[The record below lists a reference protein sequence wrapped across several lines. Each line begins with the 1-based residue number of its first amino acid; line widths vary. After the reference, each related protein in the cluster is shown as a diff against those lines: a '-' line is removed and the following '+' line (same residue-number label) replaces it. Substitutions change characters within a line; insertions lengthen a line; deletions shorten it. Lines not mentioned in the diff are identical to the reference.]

1 MPRPQKQFRGI
12 WLFRKIF
19 GEFPATG
26 NFSPTPIRITHGMA
40 ARERLSEW
48 HRARRLDTGGASS
61 RAKQPKRTP
70 VLIFSVE
77 KTSCNP
83 AKQSHNPGQSI
94 IYG

>member
-1 MPRPQKQFRGI
+1 MCSMPETQKQFRGI

-19 GEFPATG
+19 WEFPATG

-40 ARERLSEW
+40 ARERLSER

-70 VLIFSVE
+70 RPHFLRRKDQLQPHKAVS
-77 KTSCNP
+77 
-83 AKQSHNPGQSI
+83 
-94 IYG
+94 